1 VPPGGAL
8 AAESGALVPRA
19 TRGLPATLDSRL
31 AKNDRT
37 PIARGPFTPSFAP
50 DPLPPTHA
58 PPPRRRLLASPA
70 GVAKRQYGLY
80 LGAFGAATTLALL
93 LATENYF
100 NLLNTPRSRPWLHW
114 VLWELPVFYSWLLL
128 TPGIFW
134 LARRLPVRGRERWR
148 NLVVHLP
155 LSALAVLVTLVL
167 ITIVKAPFLQ
177 LPPNMGYLEALLRE
191 YLRIFAVFIP
201 IYWVILAAAHAVH
214 SYRENERRARRE
226 AELGTMLERAQRD
239 LLRMQLQPHFLFNTL
254 HAISALMERD
264 VHAARRMI
272 TRLSDLLR
280 LALDDDSRHEVSVE
294 EEIEFLDRYA
304 EIQKIRFGG
313 RLDVTYDI
321 AADARRLLVPRLVLQ
336 PLVEN
341 SITHGLSRL
350 ERPGNVTVEARRR
363 DGHLVLRVLDDG
375 VGLEDGVITREG
387 VGVGNTRARLEQL
400 YGRGHRFEIG
410 NLPGGGCEV
419 RIEIPAGTEERTPGG
434 NGNGGGHA

>member
-1 VPPGGAL
+1 MTA
-8 AAESGALVPRA
+8 R
-19 TRGLPATLDSRL
+19 
-31 AKNDRT
+31 
-37 PIARGPFTPSFAP
+37 PIARGPSTPSSAP
-50 DPLPPTHA
+50 GPLPPTHA

-70 GVAKRQYGLY
+70 GVAKRQYGLI
-80 LGAFGAATTLALL
+80 LGAFAAATTLALL
-93 LATENYF
+93 IASQNYF
-100 NLLNTPRSRPWLHW
+100 MLLHTPRSRPWLHW
-114 VLWELPVFYSWLLL
+114 VWWELPVWYCWLLL

-134 LARRLPVRGRERWR
+134 LARRFPVSDTHRWR
-148 NLVVHLP
+148 NLALHL
-155 LSALAVLVTLVL
+155 LFSAATVFVSIVLVS
-167 ITIVKAPFLQ
+167 IVKAPMLERPDGFGDWL
-177 LPPNMGYLEALLRE
+177 MGVATEFR
-191 YLRIFAVFIP
+191 RIFAIFIP
-201 IYWVILAAAHAVH
+201 IYWVILGAAHAVYG
-214 SYRENERRARRE
+214 YREVQRRALRE
-226 AELGTMLERAQRD
+226 AELATLLERAQRD
-239 LLRMQLQPHFLFNTL
+239 VLRMQLQPHFLFNTL
-254 HAISALMERD
+254 HAVSALMERD

-280 LALDDDSRHEVSVE
+280 LALDDDSRHEVSLE

-375 VGLEDGVITREG
+375 VGLEGGALTREG

-434 NGNGGGHA
+434 DSNGGGHA